1 MYVCH
6 CAAVT
11 DSAIRAAIREGATDP
26 MAVGVHCQ
34 AGVNCGGCLP
44 RVCALLAEA
53 GHPVD
58 GASGAARGVCL
69 PIRHR
74 PRREASAATA

>member
-11 DSAIRAAIREGATDP
+11 DSTIRDAIREGATDP
-26 MAVGVHCQ
+26 MAVGVRCQ

-58 GASGAARGVCL
+58 GAAGAVQGVCL
-69 PIRHR
+69 PA
-74 PRREASAATA
+74 RRSARRAPSAATA